1 MRRQHGEDPVL
12 IGGAQCCG
20 VGLQFAELIGEAA
33 HFGGV
38 IIGTRGSLAQGKTRV
53 AHLLV
58 VLAHRRHR
66 LVFDIEDRVALG
78 LRQVELAEMA
88 WSGSPVVRAHHMMRT
103 NDRGAA
109 PRHFRQLNL
118 TQAQRNSIFDIKYKS
133 MPTMRQHYQQM
144 RDTRLALREASAG
157 ANYDAAK
164 VRSLADKLGKLQ
176 ADAAALRAAD
186 QHRIFAVLTP
196 QQQTQLQKMRDMRP
210 AFGAMRGPG
219 AGFGPGVPAAGT
231 DS

>member
-1 MRRQHGEDPVL
+1 MKPNKLL
-12 IGGAQCCG
+12 IGSI
-20 VGLQFAELIGEAA
+20 FATA
-33 HFGGV
+33 V
-38 IIGTRGSLAQGKTRV
+38 T
-53 AHLLV
+53 
-58 VLAHRRHR
+58 
-66 LVFDIEDRVALG
+66 ALG
-78 LRQVELAEMA
+78 AGGAYAAPGPQCTGFAQA
-88 WSGSPVVRAHHMMRT
+88 GPGAHHMMRT